1 MFRQFRGGFAD
12 GFPFSPRLSNPR
24 LRENGNQH
32 VPGQRRK
39 LVKAPRLKPLPK
51 VKIQVGSLAAT
62 IVPEQFVSVFPNCAG
77 KREFLIYG

>member
-1 MFRQFRGGFAD
+1 M
-12 GFPFSPRLSNPR
+12 
-24 LRENGNQH
+24 ENQH

-51 VKIQVGSLAAT
+51 VKIQVSSLAAT